1 MSIQKN
7 ICMKSVIICDM
18 EGLITNMNEGAE
30 KVFGYPS
37 DELVGIK
44 RVSIFSPGEIVL
56 QNVLGWLRDANE
68 TGEHETKTN
77 FIRKDGSKFA
87 AKIKITPNFADGKDN
102 PQTGYCGITEV
113 IDEEVNIKINWVT
126 KIIKGVAITRVGF
139 ASASLFPVFSVGCY
153 YAGIGD
159 SLFSPISLT
168 LTTLGI
174 LFFHLFSNLYNDYFD
189 VTHGTDEANTEYFN
203 AGMDSTILQ
212 GAQLSGGSRAVE
224 LGLISLKGT
233 KSLANIMFILGL
245 ATAAGILYM
254 SFLNTGSTNNA
265 YYAAI
270 IALVGVLVGYFY
282 TAKPIRLSSRYGL
295 GELSIFL
302 SFGPLLTLGTG
313 FAIANE
319 TIQLYSNEFYN
330 LLLLGVPIGLL
341 TTNILFI
348 NQYPD
353 YASDKKVGKNHLVV
367 LLGKKAS
374 RWIYGLNLIFAVGS
388 LYFIA
393 ENILTGTK
401 QILFLYML
409 IPITMFY
416 SYFLLSG
423 LFKYYNS
430 RKLIKYNIHTIY
442 FHMLFSFIYMI
453 ILANFQ

>member
-1 MSIQKN
+1 
-7 ICMKSVIICDM
+7 M

-37 DELVGIK
+37 EELVGIK

-56 QNVLGWLRDANE
+56 QNVLGWLRNANE
-68 TGEHETKTN
+68 TGEHTTKTN

-87 AKIKITPNFADGKDN
+87 AKIKITPNFADGKDK

-139 ASASLFPVFSVGCY
+139 ASASLFPVFSIGCY

-159 SLFSPISLT
+159 SLFSPISLA
-168 LTTLGI
+168 LTTFGI

-224 LGLISLKGT
+224 LGLITLKGT
-233 KSLANIMFILGL
+233 RSLANIMFILGL
-245 ATAAGILYM
+245 VSAAGILYM
-254 SFLNTGSTNNA
+254 SYLNTGSTSNA
-265 YYAAI
+265 YNSAI
-270 IALVGVLVGYFY
+270 IALIGVLVGYFY

-319 TIQLYSNEFYN
+319 TILLYSNEFYN

-353 YASDKKVGKNHLVV
+353 HASDKISGKNHLVV

-374 RWIYGLNLIFAVGS
+374 RWIYALNLVLTLGS
-388 LYFIA
+388 LYYIA
-393 ENILTGTK
+393 ENVLSGTK
-401 QILFLYML
+401 QMLFLYML
-409 IPITMFY
+409 IPISMFY

-423 LFKYYNS
+423 LFKFYNS

-442 FHMLFSFIYMI
+442 FHMLFSLIYMI

>member
-1 MSIQKN
+1 MSFQKE
-7 ICMKSVIICDM
+7 IMKSVIICDM
-18 EGLITNMNEGAE
+18 EGLITNLNDGAI
-30 KVFGYPS
+30 KMFGYPS
-37 DELVGIK
+37 KELVGIK

-56 QNVLGWLRDANE
+56 QNVLGWLKDANE
-68 TGEHETKTN
+68 TGEHITKTN

-113 IDEEVNIKINWVT
+113 IEEEVNIKINWVT

-159 SLFSPISLT
+159 SLFSSISLT
-168 LTTLGI
+168 LTTFGI

-265 YYAAI
+265 YYSAI
-270 IALVGVLVGYFY
+270 IALVGVFVGYFY

-313 FAIANE
+313 FAISNE

-330 LLLLGVPIGLL
+330 LLLLGIPIGLL

-374 RWIYGLNLIFAVGS
+374 RWIYGLNLILALGS

-393 ENILTGTK
+393 ENILIGTK
-401 QILFLYML
+401 QMLFIYIL

>member
-1 MSIQKN
+1 
-7 ICMKSVIICDM
+7 MKSVIICDM
-18 EGLITNMNEGAE
+18 EGLITNLNDGAV
-30 KVFGYPS
+30 KMFGYDPKN
-37 DELVGIK
+37 LVGIK

-56 QNVLGWLRDANE
+56 QNVLGWLKDANE
-68 TGEHETKTN
+68 TGEHVTKTN
-77 FIRKDGSKFA
+77 FVRKDGSTFNA
-87 AKIKITPNFADGKDN
+87 RIKITPNFADGKDN

-113 IDEEVNIKINWVT
+113 IDEDVNIKINLGT

-139 ASASLFPVFSVGCY
+139 ASASLFPVFLIGCY

-159 SLFSPISLT
+159 SLFSILSLT
-168 LTTLGI
+168 LTTFGI

-203 AGMDSTILQ
+203 AGMNSPILK

-224 LGLISLKGT
+224 LGLITLKGT
-233 KSLANIMFILGL
+233 KNLANIMFVLGL
-245 ATAAGILYM
+245 LTAAGILYT
-254 SFLNTGSTNNA
+254 SYYNTGSTSNA
-265 YYAAI
+265 YYAAV
-270 IALVGVLVGYFY
+270 IALIGVLVGYFY

-313 FAIANE
+313 FAIASE
-319 TIQLYSNEFYN
+319 TIIPYTIEFYN

-353 YASDKKVGKNHLVV
+353 YTSDKKVGKNHLVV

-374 RWIYGLNLIFAVGS
+374 RWIYALNSALAIGS
-388 LYFIA
+388 LYIISK
-393 ENILTGTK
+393 NIVNETQGT
-401 QILFLYML
+401 LFLYFL
-409 IPITMFY
+409 IPVTMFY
-416 SYFLLSG
+416 SYYLISG

-430 RKLIKYNIHTIY
+430 RKLITYNIHTIY
-442 FHMLFSFIYMI
+442 FHMLFSFLYMI

>member
-1 MSIQKN
+1 
-7 ICMKSVIICDM
+7 MKSVIICDM

-56 QNVLGWLRDANE
+56 QNVLGWLRNANE
-68 TGEHETKTN
+68 TGEHVTKTN
-77 FIRKDGSKFA
+77 FKRKDGSKFA
-87 AKIKITPNFADGKDN
+87 AKIKITPNFGDGKN
-102 PQTGYCGITEV
+102 YPQTGYCGITEV

-168 LTTLGI
+168 LTTFGI

-224 LGLISLKGT
+224 LGLITLKGT
-233 KSLANIMFILGL
+233 KSLANIMFVLGL
-245 ATAAGILYM
+245 FTAAAILYT
-254 SFLNTGSTNNA
+254 SYLNTGSSSNS

-270 IALVGVLVGYFY
+270 IALIGVLVGYYY

-313 FAIANE
+313 FAIASE
-319 TIQLYSNEFYN
+319 TIILYSNEFYN
-330 LLLLGVPIGLL
+330 LLIIGIPIGLL

-348 NQYPD
+348 NQFPD
-353 YASDKKVGKNHLVV
+353 HASDKKVGKNHLVV
-367 LLGKKAS
+367 LFGKKAS
-374 RWIYGLNLIFAVGS
+374 RWIYGFNLVLALGS
-388 LYFIA
+388 LYYIA
-393 ENILTGTK
+393 ENLLTGTK
-401 QILFLYML
+401 QMLFLYML

-453 ILANFQ
+453 ILANF

>member
-1 MSIQKN
+1 
-7 ICMKSVIICDM
+7 
-18 EGLITNMNEGAE
+18 
-30 KVFGYPS
+30 
-37 DELVGIK
+37 
-44 RVSIFSPGEIVL
+44 
-56 QNVLGWLRDANE
+56 
-68 TGEHETKTN
+68 
-77 FIRKDGSKFA
+77 
-87 AKIKITPNFADGKDN
+87 
-102 PQTGYCGITEV
+102 
-113 IDEEVNIKINWVT
+113 
-126 KIIKGVAITRVGF
+126 
-139 ASASLFPVFSVGCY
+139 
-153 YAGIGD
+153 
-159 SLFSPISLT
+159 
-168 LTTLGI
+168 
-174 LFFHLFSNLYNDYFD
+174 
-189 VTHGTDEANTEYFN
+189 
-203 AGMDSTILQ
+203 
-212 GAQLSGGSRAVE
+212 
-224 LGLISLKGT
+224 
-233 KSLANIMFILGL
+233 
-245 ATAAGILYM
+245 M
-254 SFLNTGSTNNA
+254 SFLNTGSTSNA

-282 TAKPIRLSSRYGL
+282 TAKPVRLSSRYGL

-319 TIQLYSNEFYN
+319 TIQLFSNEFYN
-330 LLLLGVPIGLL
+330 LLLLGFPIGLL

-374 RWIYGLNLIFAVGS
+374 RWIYGLNLILAIGS
-388 LYFIA
+388 LFFIA

-401 QILFLYML
+401 QMLFLYML

>member
-1 MSIQKN
+1 MSFQKE
-7 ICMKSVIICDM
+7 IMKSVIICDM
-18 EGLITNMNEGAE
+18 EGLITNLNDGAV
-30 KVFGYPS
+30 KMFGYPS
-37 DELVGIK
+37 KELVGIK

-68 TGEHETKTN
+68 TGEHITKTN

-168 LTTLGI
+168 LTTFGI

-245 ATAAGILYM
+245 VIAAGILYM

-265 YYAAI
+265 YYSAI
-270 IALVGVLVGYFY
+270 IALVGVFVGYFY

-374 RWIYGLNLIFAVGS
+374 RWIYGLNLILALGS

-393 ENILTGTK
+393 ENILIGTK
-401 QILFLYML
+401 QMLFIYIL

-423 LFKYYNS
+423 LFKYYNN

>member
-1 MSIQKN
+1 
-7 ICMKSVIICDM
+7 MKSVIICDM

-37 DELVGIK
+37 NELVGIK

-68 TGEHETKTN
+68 TGEHITKTN

-87 AKIKITPNFADGKDN
+87 AKIKITPNFADGKDK

-113 IDEEVNIKINWVT
+113 IDQEVNIKINWVT

-139 ASASLFPVFSVGCY
+139 ASASLFPVFSIGCY
-153 YAGIGD
+153 YAGVGD
-159 SLFSPISLT
+159 NLFSPISLA
-168 LTTLGI
+168 LTTFGI

-224 LGLISLKGT
+224 LGLITLKGT
-233 KSLANIMFILGL
+233 KSLANVMFILGL
-245 ATAAGILYM
+245 ATAVGILYM
-254 SFLNTGSTNNA
+254 SFLNTGSTSNA
-265 YYAAI
+265 YYSAI
-270 IALVGVLVGYFY
+270 IALIGVFVGYFY

-313 FAIANE
+313 FAISNE
-319 TIQLYSNEFYN
+319 TILLYSNEFYN

-353 YASDKKVGKNHLVV
+353 HASDKKVGKNHLVV

-374 RWIYGLNLIFAVGS
+374 RWIYALNLILALGS

-401 QILFLYML
+401 QMLFLYML

-430 RKLIKYNIHTIY
+430 RKLITYNIHTIY
-442 FHMLFSFIYMI
+442 FHMFFSFIYMV

>member
-1 MSIQKN
+1 
-7 ICMKSVIICDM
+7 M

-56 QNVLGWLRDANE
+56 QNVLGWLKDANE
-68 TGEHETKTN
+68 TGEHTTKTN

-87 AKIKITPNFADGKDN
+87 AKIKITPNFADGKDK

-139 ASASLFPVFSVGCY
+139 ASASLFPVFSIGCY

-159 SLFSPISLT
+159 NLFSPISLA
-168 LTTLGI
+168 LTTFGI

-224 LGLISLKGT
+224 LGLITLKGT

-254 SFLNTGSTNNA
+254 SFLNTGSTSNA
-265 YYAAI
+265 YYSAI
-270 IALVGVLVGYFY
+270 IALIGVLVGYFY

-319 TIQLYSNEFYN
+319 TILLYSNEFYN

-353 YASDKKVGKNHLVV
+353 HASDKKVGKNHLVV

-374 RWIYGLNLIFAVGS
+374 RWIYALNLILALGS

-401 QILFLYML
+401 QMLFLYLL

-442 FHMLFSFIYMI
+442 FHMFFSFIYMV

>member
-1 MSIQKN
+1 
-7 ICMKSVIICDM
+7 M

-56 QNVLGWLRDANE
+56 QNVLGWLRNANE
-68 TGEHETKTN
+68 TGEHTTKTN

-87 AKIKITPNFADGKDN
+87 AKIKITPNFADGKDS

-126 KIIKGVAITRVGF
+126 KIIKGVAITRIGF

-168 LTTLGI
+168 LTTFGI

-254 SFLNTGSTNNA
+254 SFLNTGSTSNA

-282 TAKPIRLSSRYGL
+282 TAKPVRLSSRYGL

-319 TIQLYSNEFYN
+319 TIQLFSNEFYN
-330 LLLLGVPIGLL
+330 LLLLGFPIGLL

-374 RWIYGLNLIFAVGS
+374 RWIYGLNLILAIGS
-388 LYFIA
+388 LFFIA

-401 QILFLYML
+401 QMLFLYML

-430 RKLIKYNIHTIY
+430 RNLIRYNIHTIY

>member
-1 MSIQKN
+1 
-7 ICMKSVIICDM
+7 MKSVIICDM
-18 EGLITNMNEGAE
+18 EGLITNLNDGAV
-30 KVFGYPS
+30 KMFGYDS
-37 DELVGIK
+37 NELVGIK

-56 QNVLGWLRDANE
+56 QNVLGWLKDANE
-68 TGEHETKTN
+68 TGEHITKTN

-102 PQTGYCGITEV
+102 PQTGYCGITEL
-113 IDEEVNIKINWVT
+113 IDEDVNIKINWVT

-159 SLFSPISLT
+159 SLFSIVSLI
-168 LTTLGI
+168 LTTFGI

-224 LGLISLKGT
+224 LGLITLKGT

-245 ATAAGILYM
+245 ATAAGILCL
-254 SFLNTGSTNNA
+254 SFFNTGSTSNA
-265 YYAAI
+265 FYAAI
-270 IALVGVLVGYFY
+270 IALIGVLVGYFY

-330 LLLLGVPIGLL
+330 LLILGIPIGLL

-348 NQYPD
+348 NQFPD
-353 YASDKKVGKNHLVV
+353 YSSDKKVGKNHLVV
-367 LLGKKAS
+367 LLGKKVS
-374 RWIYGLNLIFAVGS
+374 RWIYGLNLILVLGS
-388 LYFIA
+388 LYYIA
-393 ENILTGTK
+393 ENILDGTK
-401 QILFLYML
+401 QMLFLYML
-409 IPITMFY
+409 IPISMFY

-423 LFKYYNS
+423 LFKFYNS

-453 ILANFQ
+453 VLANFQ

>member
-1 MSIQKN
+1 
-7 ICMKSVIICDM
+7 MKSVIICDM

-37 DELVGIK
+37 NELVGIK

-68 TGEHETKTN
+68 TGEHITKTN

-113 IDEEVNIKINWVT
+113 IEEEVNIKINWVT

-168 LTTLGI
+168 LTTFGI

-224 LGLISLKGT
+224 LGLITLKGT
-233 KSLANIMFILGL
+233 KSLANVMFILGL

-254 SFLNTGSTNNA
+254 SFLNTGSTSNA
-265 YYAAI
+265 YYSAI

-319 TIQLYSNEFYN
+319 TILLYSNEFYN

-353 YASDKKVGKNHLVV
+353 HASDKKVGKNHLVV

-374 RWIYGLNLIFAVGS
+374 RWIYALNLILALGS

-401 QILFLYML
+401 QMLFLYLL

-416 SYFLLSG
+416 SYYLLSG
-423 LFKYYNS
+423 LFQYYNS

-442 FHMLFSFIYMI
+442 FHMFFSFIYMI

>member
-1 MSIQKN
+1 
-7 ICMKSVIICDM
+7 MKSVIICDM

-37 DELVGIK
+37 EELVGIK

-56 QNVLGWLRDANE
+56 QNVLGWLRNANE
-68 TGEHETKTN
+68 TGEHTTKTN

-87 AKIKITPNFADGKDN
+87 AKIKITPNFADGKDK

-139 ASASLFPVFSVGCY
+139 ASASLFPVFSIGCY
-153 YAGIGD
+153 YAGIGY
-159 SLFSPISLT
+159 SFSPISLA
-168 LTTLGI
+168 LTTFGI

-224 LGLISLKGT
+224 LGLITLKGT

-245 ATAAGILYM
+245 VTAAGILYM
-254 SFLNTGSTNNA
+254 SYLNTGSTSNA
-265 YYAAI
+265 YNSAI
-270 IALVGVLVGYFY
+270 IALIGVLVGYFY

-319 TIQLYSNEFYN
+319 TILLYSNEFYN

-353 YASDKKVGKNHLVV
+353 HASDKISGKNHLVV

-374 RWIYGLNLIFAVGS
+374 RWIYALNLVLALGS

-393 ENILTGTK
+393 ENILIGTK
-401 QILFLYML
+401 QMLFLYVL
-409 IPITMFY
+409 IPVSMFY

-423 LFKYYNS
+423 LFKFYNS

>member
-1 MSIQKN
+1 
-7 ICMKSVIICDM
+7 MKSVIICDM

-30 KVFGYPS
+30 KVFGYTS
-37 DELVGIK
+37 NELVGIK

-68 TGEHETKTN
+68 TGEHITKTN

-87 AKIKITPNFADGKDN
+87 AKIKITPNFADGKDK

-113 IDEEVNIKINWVT
+113 IDQEVNIKINWVT

-139 ASASLFPVFSVGCY
+139 ASASLFPVFSIGCY
-153 YAGIGD
+153 YAGVGD
-159 SLFSPISLT
+159 NLFSPISLA
-168 LTTLGI
+168 LTTFGI

-224 LGLISLKGT
+224 LGLITLKGT
-233 KSLANIMFILGL
+233 KSLANVMFILGL
-245 ATAAGILYM
+245 ATAVGILYM
-254 SFLNTGSTNNA
+254 SFLNTGSTSNA
-265 YYAAI
+265 YYSAI
-270 IALVGVLVGYFY
+270 IALIGVFVGYFY

-313 FAIANE
+313 FAISNE
-319 TIQLYSNEFYN
+319 TILLYSNEFYN

-353 YASDKKVGKNHLVV
+353 HASDKKVGKNHLVV

-374 RWIYGLNLIFAVGS
+374 RWIYALNLILALGS

-401 QILFLYML
+401 QMLFLYML

-430 RKLIKYNIHTIY
+430 RKLITYNIHTIY
-442 FHMLFSFIYMI
+442 FHMFFSFIYMV

>member
-1 MSIQKN
+1 
-7 ICMKSVIICDM
+7 MKSVIICDM

-68 TGEHETKTN
+68 TGEHTTKTN

-87 AKIKITPNFADGKDN
+87 AKIKITPNFADGKDK

-139 ASASLFPVFSVGCY
+139 ASASLFPVFSIGCY

-159 SLFSPISLT
+159 NLFSPISLA
-168 LTTLGI
+168 LTTFGI

-224 LGLISLKGT
+224 LGLITLKGT

-254 SFLNTGSTNNA
+254 SFLNTGSTSNA
-265 YYAAI
+265 YYSAI
-270 IALVGVLVGYFY
+270 IALIGVLVGYFY

-319 TIQLYSNEFYN
+319 TILLYSNEFYN

-353 YASDKKVGKNHLVV
+353 HASDKKVGKNHLVV
-367 LLGKKAS
+367 LFGKKAS
-374 RWIYGLNLIFAVGS
+374 RWIYALNLILALGS

-401 QILFLYML
+401 QMLFLYML

-442 FHMLFSFIYMI
+442 FHMFFSFIYMV

>member
-1 MSIQKN
+1 
-7 ICMKSVIICDM
+7 MKSVIICDM

-56 QNVLGWLRDANE
+56 QNVLGWLRNANE
-68 TGEHETKTN
+68 TGEHVTKTN

-87 AKIKITPNFADGKDN
+87 AKIKITPNFGDGKNN

-168 LTTLGI
+168 LTTFGI

-224 LGLISLKGT
+224 LGLITLKGT
-233 KSLANIMFILGL
+233 KSLANIMFVLGL
-245 ATAAGILYM
+245 FTAAAILYT
-254 SFLNTGSTNNA
+254 SYLNTGSSSNS

-270 IALVGVLVGYFY
+270 IALIGVLVGYYY

-313 FAIANE
+313 FAIASE
-319 TIQLYSNEFYN
+319 TIILYSNEFYN
-330 LLLLGVPIGLL
+330 LLIIGIPIGLL

-348 NQYPD
+348 NQFPD
-353 YASDKKVGKNHLVV
+353 HASDKKVGKNHLVV
-367 LLGKKAS
+367 LFGKKAS
-374 RWIYGLNLIFAVGS
+374 RWIYGLNLVLALGS
-388 LYFIA
+388 LYYIA
-393 ENILTGTK
+393 ENLLTGTK
-401 QILFLYML
+401 QMLFLYML

-453 ILANFQ
+453 ILANF

>member
-1 MSIQKN
+1 
-7 ICMKSVIICDM
+7 M

-68 TGEHETKTN
+68 TGEHTTKTN

-87 AKIKITPNFADGKDN
+87 AKIKITPNFADGKDK

-139 ASASLFPVFSVGCY
+139 ASASLFPVFSIGCY

-159 SLFSPISLT
+159 NLFSPISLA
-168 LTTLGI
+168 LTTFGI

-224 LGLISLKGT
+224 LGLITLKGT

-254 SFLNTGSTNNA
+254 SFLNTGSTSNA
-265 YYAAI
+265 YYSAI
-270 IALVGVLVGYFY
+270 IALIGILVGYFY

-319 TIQLYSNEFYN
+319 TILLYSNEFYN

-353 YASDKKVGKNHLVV
+353 HASDKKVGKNHLVV

-374 RWIYGLNLIFAVGS
+374 RWIYALNLILALGS

-401 QILFLYML
+401 QMLFIYML

-442 FHMLFSFIYMI
+442 FHMFFSFIYMV

>member
-1 MSIQKN
+1 
-7 ICMKSVIICDM
+7 M

-68 TGEHETKTN
+68 TGEHTTKTN

-87 AKIKITPNFADGKDN
+87 AKIKITPNFADGKDK

-139 ASASLFPVFSVGCY
+139 ASASLFPVFSIGCY

-159 SLFSPISLT
+159 NLFSPISLA
-168 LTTLGI
+168 LTTFGI

-224 LGLISLKGT
+224 LGLITLKGT

-254 SFLNTGSTNNA
+254 SFLNTGSTSNA
-265 YYAAI
+265 YYSAI
-270 IALVGVLVGYFY
+270 IALIGVLVGYFY

-319 TIQLYSNEFYN
+319 TILLYSNEFYN

-353 YASDKKVGKNHLVV
+353 HASDKKVGKNHLVV

-374 RWIYGLNLIFAVGS
+374 RWIYALNLILALGS

-401 QILFLYML
+401 QMLFLYLL

-442 FHMLFSFIYMI
+442 FHMFFSFIYMV

>member
-1 MSIQKN
+1 
-7 ICMKSVIICDM
+7 MKSVIICDM

-37 DELVGIK
+37 KELVAIK

-56 QNVLGWLRDANE
+56 QNVLGWLRNANE
-68 TGEHETKTN
+68 TGEHTTKTN

-87 AKIKITPNFADGKDN
+87 AKIKITPNFANGKDK

-139 ASASLFPVFSVGCY
+139 ASASLFPVFSIGCY

-159 SLFSPISLT
+159 SLFSPISLA
-168 LTTLGI
+168 LTTFGI

-189 VTHGTDEANTEYFN
+189 VTHGTDEANIEYFN

-224 LGLISLKGT
+224 LGLITLKGT

-245 ATAAGILYM
+245 VTAAGILYM
-254 SFLNTGSTNNA
+254 SYLNTGSTSNA
-265 YYAAI
+265 YNSAI
-270 IALVGVLVGYFY
+270 IALIGVLVGYFY

-319 TIQLYSNEFYN
+319 TILLYSNEFYN

-353 YASDKKVGKNHLVV
+353 HASDKISGKNHLVV

-374 RWIYGLNLIFAVGS
+374 RWIYALNLVLALGS

-393 ENILTGTK
+393 ENILIGTK
-401 QILFLYML
+401 QMLFLYVL
-409 IPITMFY
+409 IPVSMFY

-423 LFKYYNS
+423 LFKFYNS

-442 FHMLFSFIYMI
+442 FHMFFSFIYMI

>member
-1 MSIQKN
+1 
-7 ICMKSVIICDM
+7 MKSVIICDM

-37 DELVGIK
+37 NELVGIK

-56 QNVLGWLRDANE
+56 QNVLGWLKDANE
-68 TGEHETKTN
+68 TGEHITKTN

-113 IDEEVNIKINWVT
+113 IEEEVNIKINWVT

-168 LTTLGI
+168 LTTFGI

-224 LGLISLKGT
+224 LGLITLKGT
-233 KSLANIMFILGL
+233 KSLANVMFILGL

-254 SFLNTGSTNNA
+254 SFLNTGSTSNA
-265 YYAAI
+265 YYSAI

-319 TIQLYSNEFYN
+319 TILLYSNEFYN

-353 YASDKKVGKNHLVV
+353 HASDKKVGKNHLVV

-374 RWIYGLNLIFAVGS
+374 RWIYALNLILALGS

-401 QILFLYML
+401 QMLFLYML

-442 FHMLFSFIYMI
+442 FHMFFSLIYMV

>member
-1 MSIQKN
+1 
-7 ICMKSVIICDM
+7 MKSVIICDM

-56 QNVLGWLRDANE
+56 QNVLGWLRNANE
-68 TGEHETKTN
+68 TGEHVTKTN

-87 AKIKITPNFADGKDN
+87 AKIKITPNFGDGKNN

-168 LTTLGI
+168 LTTFGI

-224 LGLISLKGT
+224 LGLITLKGT
-233 KSLANIMFILGL
+233 KSLANIMFVLGL
-245 ATAAGILYM
+245 FTAAAILYT
-254 SFLNTGSTNNA
+254 SYLNTGSSSNS

-270 IALVGVLVGYFY
+270 IALIGVLVGYYY

-313 FAIANE
+313 FAIASE
-319 TIQLYSNEFYN
+319 TIILYSNEFYN
-330 LLLLGVPIGLL
+330 LLIIGIPIGLL

-348 NQYPD
+348 NQFPD
-353 YASDKKVGKNHLVV
+353 HASDKKVGKNHLVV
-367 LLGKKAS
+367 LFGKKAS
-374 RWIYGLNLIFAVGS
+374 RWIYGLNLVLALGS
-388 LYFIA
+388 LYYIA
-393 ENILTGTK
+393 ENLLTGTK
-401 QILFLYML
+401 QMLFLYML

-423 LFKYYNS
+423 LLKYYNS

-453 ILANFQ
+453 ILANF